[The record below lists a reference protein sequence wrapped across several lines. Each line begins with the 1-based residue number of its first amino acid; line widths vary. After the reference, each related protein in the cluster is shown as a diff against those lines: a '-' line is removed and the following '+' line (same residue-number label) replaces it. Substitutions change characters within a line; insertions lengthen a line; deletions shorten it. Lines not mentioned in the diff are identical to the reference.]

1 MLPRHKALHQ
11 SRVAWTGRRKWKA
24 LKTIQCTSKIK
35 LIRNSKISPVIFR
48 DNFSDHGLFKTAS
61 LGPTQTCS
69 ITGLYD
75 TILYLGLRL
84 FKLSEPWLRIL
95 TGLRWITADS
105 FNHLVHYLLSS
116 KLNSLL
122 NSGRVAHIISVIEES
137 IFDPP
142 APEMELLEI
151 QQQTKQTLEAFRTY
165 LPQAL
170 RSVLGDKYDPSTKTL
185 FNVLQEPLL
194 NKQLAYTLLEIL
206 LVKLFPELR
215 IWPVIPNHT
224 AYCSLYL
231 DNWSCSVSLHLCFI
245 QKLQKYRLYS
255 NEEN

>member
-1 MLPRHKALHQ
+1 MFKGGTLKLTKEKGQFLQ
-11 SRVAWTGRRKWKA
+11 SFINTYVVSTQSPPPKPGRLNWEEEMES
-24 LKTIQCTSKIK
+24 LKKH
-35 LIRNSKISPVIFR
+35 PVYK
-48 DNFSDHGLFKTAS
+48 DNFSDHGLFKTAT

-95 TGLRWITADS
+95 TGLRWLTADS

-142 APEMELLEI
+142 APEMELSEI

-215 IWPVIPNHT
+215 I
-224 AYCSLYL
+224 
-231 DNWSCSVSLHLCFI
+231 
-245 QKLQKYRLYS
+245 
-255 NEEN
+255 

>member
-1 MLPRHKALHQ
+1 M
-11 SRVAWTGRRKWKA
+11 
-24 LKTIQCTSKIK
+24 
-35 LIRNSKISPVIFR
+35 
-48 DNFSDHGLFKTAS
+48 
-61 LGPTQTCS
+61 
-69 ITGLYD
+69 
-75 TILYLGLRL
+75 
-84 FKLSEPWLRIL
+84 
-95 TGLRWITADS
+95 
-105 FNHLVHYLLSS
+105 HYLLSS

-170 RSVLGDKYDPSTKTL
+170 RSVLGDKFDASTKTL

-215 IWPVIPNHT
+215 I
-224 AYCSLYL
+224 
-231 DNWSCSVSLHLCFI
+231 
-245 QKLQKYRLYS
+245 
-255 NEEN
+255 